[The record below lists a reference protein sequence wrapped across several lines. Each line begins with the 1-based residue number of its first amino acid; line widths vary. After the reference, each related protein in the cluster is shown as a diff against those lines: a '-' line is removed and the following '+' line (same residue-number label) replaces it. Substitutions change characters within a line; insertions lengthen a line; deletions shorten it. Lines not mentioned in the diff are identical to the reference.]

1 MKREWDG
8 HAGTAKRSMQATR
21 SPLFTATDY
30 ILVVGESDFSFS
42 LKLAQLVG
50 GSNILASTLSSAEE
64 TNRIYPQ
71 AAINIS
77 SLEGY
82 GAIVNY
88 ELDCT
93 TKKMAQLDL
102 QFDKIIFNFPE
113 AAVGPDELEPAIPY
127 NQHLLAGFFH
137 EAGQLLM
144 PKGGIYVSIKIGWPF
159 DNWDVEGQGLK
170 CRFLNLV
177 DTMQLPC
184 RDFPTYAPK
193 CTSRSFYKWC

>member
-77 SLEGY
+77 SLG
-82 GAIVNY
+82 
-88 ELDCT
+88 
-93 TKKMAQLDL
+93 M
-102 QFDKIIFNFPE
+102 
-113 AAVGPDELEPAIPY
+113 
-127 NQHLLAGFFH
+127 LLGVFCFVL
-137 EAGQLLM
+137 G
-144 PKGGIYVSIKIGWPF
+144 SWF
-159 DNWDVEGQGLK
+159 
-170 CRFLNLV
+170 CLV
-177 DTMQLPC
+177 HTC
-184 RDFPTYAPK
+184 
-193 CTSRSFYKWC
+193 